1 MKAVD
6 KPVVNESGG
15 LRSAILADLELDH
28 LERMVQYV
36 TSHDGMKNTTQLDT
50 EYWERRLRA
59 LAQTHDLVVAQ
70 RHRVVA
76 LLDRLERETL
86 FRGRG
91 RTAA

>member
-1 MKAVD
+1 MKAVN
-6 KPVVNESGG
+6 KPVVNEAAG

-36 TSHDGMKNTTQLDT
+36 TSHDGMKNTTQLDS
-50 EYWERRLRA
+50 EYWEKRLRS

-70 RHRVVA
+70 RHRVLA

-86 FRGRG
+86 FRQRG

>member
-6 KPVVNESGG
+6 KPEVHESGG

-50 EYWERRLRA
+50 
-59 LAQTHDLVVAQ
+59 
-70 RHRVVA
+70 
-76 LLDRLERETL
+76 
-86 FRGRG
+86 
-91 RTAA
+91 

>member
-6 KPVVNESGG
+6 KPVVNEVAG

-36 TSHDGMKNTTQLDT
+36 TSHDGMKNTTQLDS
-50 EYWERRLRA
+50 EYWEKRLRS

-70 RHRVVA
+70 RHRVLA

-86 FRGRG
+86 FRQRG